1 MEQKA
6 PCPLEIWDEGIAVDA
21 WQHKNKNDN
30 WRIKQERWGWNRH
43 FLDSRAIKCTL
54 TNFCWSQIKSHRDI

>member
-6 PCPLEIWDEGIAVDA
+6 PCALEVWDERIAVNA

-30 WRIKQERWGWNRH
+30 WRIKQERWGWNGH
-43 FLDSRAIKCTL
+43 FLD
-54 TNFCWSQIKSHRDI
+54 